1 MPESAIARLIDGLRF
16 GKAHKRVW
24 LLSSLGIMLD
34 GFDFFIMGVALP
46 LIVVDWSTTPLE
58 TGLISS
64 AAIVGAIVG
73 AAVMGPL
80 SDRIGRRLAFRIDLM
95 LFVVFALASALAPG
109 VWWLILFRFLLGIG
123 VGADYPIS
131 ASYVSEIAPAR
142 LRSRLL
148 IGAFSFQ
155 AVGQLLGAV
164 VGLLVLTLDPNP
176 DAWRWMLAVGVVP
189 ALVIV
194 VLRRTVPESPL
205 WLASTARFAEAAEA
219 LRVFTGR
226 AVTVEELTA
235 TGPEIVEI
243 DADGTGPL
251 ASEELTG
258 ARSAPDE
265 IAGARLTPIELTGA
279 AIARGEAA
287 AVPMPAPVI
296 TGVVRPA
303 DAEPGIPKRS
313 LFSKRLRR
321 ATVLTSVPWFFM
333 DIATYGVGVFTPTI
347 IAAIALSSSADSQFI
362 ADDITSTEG
371 AAFLDLFLVV
381 GFAAALFLVR
391 RLGMIVLQ
399 VAGFVV
405 MALGLTLLAVTN
417 LLPQDTPVQ
426 LTLVFIGFAAFNL
439 FMNAGPNST
448 TFALPTLA
456 FDSLTRGAGAGF
468 AAASGKAGAAL
479 GTFLFPLVQASLGLA
494 TTLLIIAGGCLV
506 AAVVTFALRRVVAS
520 GPARDGAGT
529 PPGLPALST
538 SGRK

>member
-1 MPESAIARLIDGLRF
+1 MPETAIARLIDGLRF

-64 AAIVGAIVG
+64 AAIIGAIVG

-109 VWWLILFRFLLGIG
+109 VWWLILFRLLLGVG

-164 VGLLVLTLDPNP
+164 VGLSVLTLDPHP

-205 WLASTARFAEAAEA
+205 WLASTARFAEAAES

-226 AVTVEELTA
+226 TVTVEELTA
-235 TGPEIVEI
+235 TGPEVVEL
-243 DADGTGPL
+243 DADGTGREHTPP
-251 ASEELTG
+251 ALT
-258 ARSAPDE
+258 A
-265 IAGARLTPIELTGA
+265 IELTGV

-287 AVPMPAPVI
+287 AVPMPAPII
-296 TGVVRPA
+296 TGVLRPA

-347 IAAIALSSSADSQFI
+347 IAAIALSSSANSQFI

-371 AAFLDLFLVV
+371 AAFLDLFLVL

-405 MALGLTLLAVTN
+405 MALGLALLAVTN
-417 LLPQDTPVQ
+417 LLPQDTPTQ
-426 LTLVFIGFAAFNL
+426 LTLVFVGFAAFNL

-494 TTLLIIAGGCLV
+494 PTLLIIAGGCLV
-506 AAVVTFALRRVVAS
+506 AAVVTLALRRVVA
-520 GPARDGAGT
+520 
-529 PPGLPALST
+529 PGLPALRA
-538 SGRK
+538 SGKE

>member
-1 MPESAIARLIDGLRF
+1 MPDTAIARLIDGLQF

-64 AAIVGAIVG
+64 AAIIGAIVG

-80 SDRIGRRLAFRIDLM
+80 SDRIGRRLAFRIDLA

-131 ASYVSEIAPAR
+131 ASYVSEITPAR

-155 AVGQLLGAV
+155 AVGQLLGAL
-164 VGLLVLTLDPNP
+164 VGLVVLGFDPNP
-176 DAWRWMLAVGVVP
+176 EAWRWMLAVGVVP

-219 LRVFTGR
+219 MRVFAGR
-226 AVTVEELTA
+226 TVLVEELTA
-235 TGPEIVEI
+235 RGPEPV
-243 DADGTGPL
+243 T
-251 ASEELTG
+251 
-258 ARSAPDE
+258 
-265 IAGARLTPIELTGA
+265 LTPEQLEDAESLPPLTPVGITA
-279 AIARGEAA
+279 SAIDRGEAA

-296 TGVVRPA
+296 TGVLRPA

-321 ATVLTSVPWFFM
+321 ATILTSVPWFFM

-347 IAAIALSSSADSQFI
+347 IAAIALSPHGANSNTQFI

-381 GFAAALFLVR
+381 GFAAALMLVR
-391 RLGMIVLQ
+391 KLGLIVLQ

-405 MALGLTLLAVTN
+405 MAAGLTVLAVTN
-417 LLPQDTPVQ
+417 LMPQDTPVQ
-426 LTLVFIGFAAFNL
+426 LALVFIGFAAFNL

-479 GTFLFPLVQASLGLA
+479 GTFLFPLVQASLGLFS
-494 TTLLIIAGGCLV
+494 TLLVIAGGCVV
-506 AAVVTFALRRVVAS
+506 AAIVTIVLRRVVS
-520 GPARDGAGT
+520 TRPEVGA
-529 PPGLPALST
+529 A
-538 SGRK
+538 

>member
-1 MPESAIARLIDGLRF
+1 MPDSAIARLIDGMRF

-80 SDRIGRRLAFRIDLM
+80 SDRIGRRLAFRIDLT

-109 VWWLILFRFLLGIG
+109 VWWLILFRFLLGVG

-155 AVGQLLGAV
+155 AVGQLLGAL
-164 VGLLVLTLDPNP
+164 VGLFVLTLDPNP

-219 LRVFTGR
+219 MRVFAGR
-226 AVTVEELTA
+226 TVLVEELTA
-235 TGPEIVEI
+235 RGPEPVALTPEQ
-243 DADGTGPL
+243 L
-251 ASEELTG
+251 EEEELPRT
-258 ARSAPDE
+258 AV
-265 IAGARLTPIELTGA
+265 ELTVA
-279 AIARGEAA
+279 ALDRGESV
-287 AVPMPAPVI
+287 AVPMPAPLI
-296 TGVVRPA
+296 TGVLRPA

-321 ATVLTSVPWFFM
+321 ATILTSVPWFFM

-347 IAAIALSSSADSQFI
+347 IAAIALSPHGASSNTQFI

-381 GFAAALFLVR
+381 GFAAALILVR
-391 RLGMIVLQ
+391 KLGLIVLQ

-405 MALGLTLLAVTN
+405 MAAGLTLLAVTN
-417 LLPQDTPVQ
+417 LMPQDTPVQ
-426 LTLVFIGFAAFNL
+426 LALVFIGFAAFNL

-456 FDSLTRGAGAGF
+456 FDSVTRGAGAGF

-479 GTFLFPLVQASLGLA
+479 GTFLFPLVQASLGLFS
-494 TTLLIIAGGCLV
+494 TLLFIAGGCVV
-506 AAVVTFALRRVVAS
+506 AAIVTLVLRRVVS
-520 GPARDGAGT
+520 TGPEV
-529 PPGLPALST
+529 ST
-538 SGRK
+538 A